1 MSQTGHNY
9 KINFRSKQKDLKQ
22 TQWHSVLN
30 WDHKL
35 RPARDPF
42 VFMGFQSL
50 SVGVVYT
57 SGSHSHSSLLLQ
69 TSWQA
74 AVKHRAVSL
83 AVHHTLTTYLST
95 NHQLIMTSYLVLD
108 KFLYRNR
115 TEMDT
120 MLTMVNVGICIHRGT
135 WRLRFHHFDFDTER
149 YTGGKW
155 FSMQLPNI
163 DRRWEQLGVLTG
175 FLHYQ
180 FPSTISVIIHIS
192 RSHSS
197 ALQDEVEEVEG
208 TQRGT
213 PRIV

>member
-57 SGSHSHSSLLLQ
+57 SGSHSHTSLLLQ

-95 NHQLIMTSYLVLD
+95 NHQLIMRSYLVLD

-115 TEMDT
+115 D
-120 MLTMVNVGICIHRGT
+120 G
-135 WRLRFHHFDFDTER
+135 HHVDH
-149 YTGGKW
+149 GKCW
-155 FSMQLPNI
+155 YLYSPWNM
-163 DRRWEQLGVLTG
+163 
-175 FLHYQ
+175 
-180 FPSTISVIIHIS
+180 
-192 RSHSS
+192 
-197 ALQDEVEEVEG
+197 EVEVPPFWLWHWKIYWREVILNA
-208 TQRGT
+208 TA
-213 PRIV
+213 